1 MSCESALGP
10 LFDRDHIAVEEYLG
24 AWRSHDSASMD
35 ETDGPRRYDVPWNF
49 GALTFKNVKIVATG
63 SSSSSWCTSSPSNYN
78 GATKYT
84 ITGAKAS
91 VSGTTVTCTIDSVV
105 LQGPA

>member
-1 MSCESALGP
+1 MDPLGDGRACE
-10 LFDRDHIAVEEYLG
+10 G
-24 AWRSHDSASMD
+24 AKWMRL
-35 ETDGPRRYDVPWNF
+35 TGVQPRRYDVAWNF
-49 GALTFKNVKIVATG
+49 GPLTFKNVKIVATG

-84 ITGAKAS
+84 ISGAKAS

-105 LQGPA
+105 LSGPA